1 MRCAQARAP
10 ELYLPETPAPNPFS
24 LCSCV
29 ELHHTLHQPKE
40 LTMNRLFSAKPLVA
54 AAIALGAVVA
64 ASAAHARSDVIVSIG
79 LNVPVRHHVEPAP
92 VYVQPQ
98 PVYVQPRP
106 AFQGYRDYGHRDY
119 GHRDYGHRD
128 YGHRDYGDRHYAQR
142 SGPHGDSDRDGVANR
157 FDRDSRWFD
166 PRAAYRHGGRRDVD
180 HDGVPNRADRAPHN
194 PYRY

>member
-1 MRCAQARAP
+1 
-10 ELYLPETPAPNPFS
+10 
-24 LCSCV
+24 
-29 ELHHTLHQPKE
+29 
-40 LTMNRLFSAKPLVA
+40 MNRLFSARPLVA

-64 ASAAHARSDVIVSIG
+64 ASAAHARSDVFVSIG

-92 VYVQPQ
+92 VYVQPR
-98 PVYVQPRP
+98 PVYVQPQP
-106 AFQGYRDYGHRDY
+106 AYHGQ
-119 GHRDYGHRD
+119 
-128 YGHRDYGDRHYAQR
+128 RDYGDRYYAQR
-142 SGPHGDSDRDGVANR
+142 SGPQGDSDRDGVANR

>member
-1 MRCAQARAP
+1 M
-10 ELYLPETPAPNPFS
+10 S
-24 LCSCV
+24 
-29 ELHHTLHQPKE
+29 
-40 LTMNRLFSAKPLVA
+40 LFSAKPLVA

-79 LNVPVRHHVEPAP
+79 LNVPVRHYVEPAP

-106 AFQGYRDYGHRDY
+106 AYYGHRYDE
-119 GHRDYGHRD
+119 HRY
-128 YGHRDYGDRHYAQR
+128 YAQR
-142 SGPHGDSDRDGVANR
+142 RGPYGDWDGDGVANR

-166 PRAAYRHGGRRDVD
+166 PRVAYRHGGRRDVD

>member
-1 MRCAQARAP
+1 M
-10 ELYLPETPAPNPFS
+10 S
-24 LCSCV
+24 
-29 ELHHTLHQPKE
+29 
-40 LTMNRLFSAKPLVA
+40 LFSAKPLVA

-106 AFQGYRDYGHRDY
+106 AY
-119 GHRDYGHRD
+119 
-128 YGHRDYGDRHYAQR
+128 YGDRYYAQR
-142 SGPHGDSDRDGVANR
+142 GGPQGDSDRDGVANR

>member
-1 MRCAQARAP
+1 M
-10 ELYLPETPAPNPFS
+10 
-24 LCSCV
+24 
-29 ELHHTLHQPKE
+29 K
-40 LTMNRLFSAKPLVA
+40 RLFSAKPLVA
-54 AAIALGAVVA
+54 AAIVLGAVA
-64 ASAAHARSDVIVSIG
+64 ATSAAHARSDVIVSIG
-79 LNVPVRHHVEPAP
+79 LNVPVRHFEPAP

-106 AFQGYRDYGHRDY
+106 AYHGQRDYGQRDYGHRDY
-119 GHRDYGHRD
+119 GQRDYGQRD
-128 YGHRDYGDRHYAQR
+128 YGQRDYGDRYYAQR

-166 PRAAYRHGGRRDVD
+166 PRAAYRHGGRRDAD